1 MSTLNIDDLYK
12 ASIAA
17 QNKSLESAKAQSMSR
32 MNQSIAAIR
41 SDYRSNVTAAQN
53 QARISAL
60 GLEEKLA
67 AAGLNAGSAYGRA
80 TSGYTESARVASD
93 NNLRSSL
100 NSLMRARVNAE
111 NEARSQYSAETA
123 QAEQYT
129 SQQLSAINLQKAQA
143 KLSYKQSRYENAMQR
158 WQTYGY
164 VLPADAKILGVKAGT
179 RTATKSYQQAKLAID
194 RIKALK

>member
-17 QNKSLESAKAQSMSR
+17 QNKSLESAKAQSKSR

-60 GLEEKLA
+60 GLEEKMA

-129 SQQLSAINLQKAQA
+129 SQQLSAINLQKTQA
-143 KLSYKQSRYENAMQR
+143 RLSYNQSRYENAMQR

>member
-17 QNKSLESAKAQSMSR
+17 QNKSLESAKAQSKSR

-123 QAEQYT
+123 QADQYT

>member
-17 QNKSLESAKAQSMSR
+17 QNKSLESAKAQSKSR

-67 AAGLNAGSAYGRA
+67 AAGLNAGSVYGRA

-143 KLSYKQSRYENAMQR
+143 KLSYNQSRYENAMQR

>member
-17 QNKSLESAKAQSMSR
+17 QNKSLESAKAQSKSR

-41 SDYRSNVTAAQN
+41 SYYRSNVTAAQN

-164 VLPADAKILGVKAGT
+164 VLPADAKILGVKAGP

>member
-17 QNKSLESAKAQSMSR
+17 QNKSLESAKAQSKSR

-60 GLEEKLA
+60 GLEEKMA

-143 KLSYKQSRYENAMQR
+143 RLSYNQSRYENAMQR

>member
-17 QNKSLESAKAQSMSR
+17 QNKSLESAKAQSKSR

-67 AAGLNAGSAYGRA
+67 AAGLNAGSVYGRA

-143 KLSYKQSRYENAMQR
+143 RLSYNQSRYENAMQR

>member
-1 MSTLNIDDLYK
+1 MSKLNIDDLYK
-12 ASIAA
+12 ASITA
-17 QNKSLESAKAQSMSR
+17 QNKSLETAKAQSKSR
-32 MNQSIAAIR
+32 MNESIAAIR

-60 GLEEKLA
+60 GMEEKLA
-67 AAGLNAGSAYGRA
+67 ASGLNAGSAYGKA
-80 TSGYTESARVASD
+80 TSGYTESSRVASD
-93 NNLRSSL
+93 NNLRSNL
-100 NSLMRARVNAE
+100 NSLMNSRVNAE

-123 QAEQYT
+123 EAEQYT
-129 SQQLSAINLQKAQA
+129 NQQLSAINLQKAQA
-143 KLSYKQSRYENAMQR
+143 KLSYNQTSYENAMQR

-179 RTATKSYQQAKLAID
+179 KTATKSYQQAKLAID

>member
-17 QNKSLESAKAQSMSR
+17 QNKSLESAKAQSKSR
-32 MNQSIAAIR
+32 MKQSIAAIR

>member
-17 QNKSLESAKAQSMSR
+17 QNKSLESAKAQSKSR

-129 SQQLSAINLQKAQA
+129 NQQLSAINLQKAQA
-143 KLSYKQSRYENAMQR
+143 KLSYNQSRYENAMQR

>member
-17 QNKSLESAKAQSMSR
+17 QKKSLESTKAQSKSR
-32 MNQSIAAIR
+32 MNQSLAAIR

-67 AAGLNAGSAYGRA
+67 ASGLNAGSAYGRA

-100 NSLMRARVNAE
+100 NGLMRARVNAE
-111 NEARSQYSAETA
+111 NEARSQYSEETA

-129 SQQLSAINLQKAQA
+129 NQQLSAINLQKAQA
-143 KLSYKQSRYENAMQR
+143 KLSYNQSRYENAMQR

>member
-1 MSTLNIDDLYK
+1 MQFRCIG
-12 ASIAA
+12 
-17 QNKSLESAKAQSMSR
+17 
-32 MNQSIAAIR
+32 
-41 SDYRSNVTAAQN
+41 NVTAAQN

>member
-17 QNKSLESAKAQSMSR
+17 QNKSLETSKAQSKAR
-32 MNQSIAAIR
+32 MNGSIAAIR

-67 AAGLNAGSAYGRA
+67 ASGLNAGSAYGRA
-80 TSGYTESARVASD
+80 TSGYTESSRVTSD
-93 NNLRSSL
+93 NNLRSNL
-100 NSLMRARVNAE
+100 NSLMNSRINAE
-111 NEARSQYSAETA
+111 NEARSQYSTETA
-123 QAEQYT
+123 EAEQYT
-129 SQQLSAINLQKAQA
+129 NQQLSAINLQKAQA
-143 KLSYKQSRYENAMQR
+143 KLSYNQASYENAMQR

-179 RTATKSYQQAKLAID
+179 KTATKSYQQAKLAID

>member
-17 QNKSLESAKAQSMSR
+17 QKKSLESTKAQSKSR
-32 MNQSIAAIR
+32 MNQSLAAIR

-67 AAGLNAGSAYGRA
+67 ASGLNAGSAYGRA

-93 NNLRSSL
+93 NNLRSNL
-100 NSLMRARVNAE
+100 NGLMRARVNAE
-111 NEARSQYSAETA
+111 SEARSQYSAETA

-129 SQQLSAINLQKAQA
+129 NQQLSAINLQKAQA